1 MRDLSVPIATE
12 TSARTNHS
20 RRRRRPK
27 TQTRQHCS
35 REGTRERESVLFW
48 PSRLHLL
55 SWSLF
60 FSPLSRCLVLLF
72 STTLPKDR
80 RHRTLRRARHCC
92 VSRRRQTDKSSTP
105 PRNLDLIERS
115 LLSSHFPP
123 SPLRL
128 LPPLS
133 QSARG
138 LPSFSHLSRSALI
151 PPLPPR
157 SRFQDPGPSQ
167 RLLAQLMTLL

>member
-1 MRDLSVPIATE
+1 MLTASSTTRDESDVRDLSVPIATE

-105 PRNLDLIERS
+105 PRNLDLRDHSSPIPALAPS
-115 LLSSHFPP
+115 APTLSSRSPP
-123 SPLRL
+123 GVYRVSPTLAAL
-128 LPPLS
+128 L
-133 QSARG
+133 
-138 LPSFSHLSRSALI
+138 
-151 PPLPPR
+151 
-157 SRFQDPGPSQ
+157 
-167 RLLAQLMTLL
+167 